1 MHARER
7 LKKWIAESN
16 IKEWTEL
23 QFARNE
29 MLVDLDKFI
38 DEFYD
43 DDFKVRERCER
54 GERMEVLTHFQYRV
68 QKHIREEKEKL
79 KNEQNNEQQH
89 RNTATTADGTPA
101 ETAKGKPYSRISQL
115 ADTEFDIE

>member
-38 DEFYD
+38 DDFYD

-79 KNEQNNEQQH
+79 KNEQNGNNHTNTPTRTGQRTVSLDGIAQSILAGCEAG
-89 RNTATTADGTPA
+89 RN
-101 ETAKGKPYSRISQL
+101 RR
-115 ADTEFDIE
+115 